1 MKTIIDAIEQAL
13 ASHSEWSWKQLG
25 FNPTFGQAYLYSRD
39 AGNDLLN
46 FADTIWDNEIPA
58 ILEDCHRTGITEFT
72 ISSTFSS
79 MVKTIAEFERHGC
92 RLQGMTEINSN
103 MESWD
108 TGEKERIPAFM
119 MTVC

>member
-1 MKTIIDAIEQAL
+1 MKKYIVAIKQAL
-13 ASHSEWSWKQLG
+13 ASHSKWSWKQLG

-39 AGNDLLN
+39 AGNGLLN
-46 FADTIWDNEIPA
+46 FADTNWDDEIPA

-79 MVKTIAEFERHGC
+79 MVNTIAEFERHGC

-108 TGEKERIPAFM
+108 TGEKERIPAFKM
-119 MTVC
+119 AI

>member
-1 MKTIIDAIEQAL
+1 MKITIDAIENAIR
-13 ASHSEWSWKQLG
+13 ARSGMSWKQLG

-58 ILEDCHRTGITEFT
+58 ILEDCHRTGITAFT

-92 RLQGMTEINSN
+92 HLQGMTEINSN

-108 TGEKERIPAFM
+108 TGEKERIPAFKM
-119 MTVC
+119 VM

>member
-1 MKTIIDAIEQAL
+1 MKNTIDTIEQTL
-13 ASHSEWSWKQLG
+13 ASHSKQSWKQLG

-46 FADTIWDNEIPA
+46 FADTIWDDEIPV
-58 ILEDCHRTGITEFT
+58 ILENCRRTGITEFT

-92 RLQGMTEINSN
+92 RLQGMTEINSCT
-103 MESWD
+103 ESWE
-108 TGEKERIPAFM
+108 TGEKERIPAFKM
-119 MTVC
+119 VM

>member
-58 ILEDCHRTGITEFT
+58 ILEDCPEPGSP
-72 ISSTFSS
+72 SSRSAAPSPAWSRPSQSS
-79 MVKTIAEFERHGC
+79 SATAAAC
-92 RLQGMTEINSN
+92 R
-103 MESWD
+103 
-108 TGEKERIPAFM
+108 A
-119 MTVC
+119 

>member
-13 ASHSEWSWKQLG
+13 ASHSKWSWKQLG

-39 AGNDLLN
+39 AGNDHLN
-46 FADTIWDNEIPA
+46 FSETIWDDEIPA
-58 ILEDCHRTGITEFT
+58 ILDDCRRTGITEFT

-79 MVKTIAEFERHGC
+79 MVKTIAEFERHGF

-108 TGEKERIPAFM
+108 TGEKERIPAFKM
-119 MTVC
+119 VM